1 MLFLKIINWING
13 KWNSFVFY
21 IHDLTARWGIG
32 HTSVWFYDKM
42 HWTLPMKWQRIAGKT
57 HEQYLLEHELYLA
70 RHQAQYYANL
80 AYEYQWAYLDLVLP
94 EEESEEIIN
103 EELNKDKER
112 I

>member
-1 MLFLKIINWING
+1 MRFLNWINS

-21 IHDLTARWGIG
+21 VHDLTTRWGIG

-42 HWTLPMKWQRIAGKT
+42 HWTLPTKWQRIAGKT

-80 AYEYQWAYLDLVLP
+80 AYEYQWALLDITLP
-94 EEESEEIIN
+94 EKEEVEEVIN
-103 EELNKDKER
+103 EELKKKEKQK
-112 I
+112 